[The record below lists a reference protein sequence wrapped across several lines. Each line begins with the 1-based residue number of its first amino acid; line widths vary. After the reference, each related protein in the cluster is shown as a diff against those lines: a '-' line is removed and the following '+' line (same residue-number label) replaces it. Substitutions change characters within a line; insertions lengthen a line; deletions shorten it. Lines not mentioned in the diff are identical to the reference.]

1 MCLRDVWAALRV
13 VTKVGRPGLEDKGR
27 FAGQTAEKCHRLQG
41 HGGVPPP
48 PPRGHMRC
56 SMPLPPSSAWPCR
69 TRCALQRV
77 PGMGAH
83 AQVQILGAKSYPTAR
98 SIGER
103 PLVLEFVGNWLLTD
117 AQLCR
122 RRLSHRWTVWTAAT
136 EHTARRSRTVWA
148 TPVAHDHD
156 QGLNQK
162 VPSAGGRASQGAG
175 RTLSAVC
182 DGEGWGGGHS
192 SHWCTRWQSHC
203 WDTPG
208 GDAGPTARPAPSGVA
223 GRPLSPTEGRGPS
236 AGTEGAQMA
245 RPPCFQRADPLCLQ
259 GPWDQTW
266 EKRPGP
272 QAPGRD

>member
-1 MCLRDVWAALRV
+1 M
-13 VTKVGRPGLEDKGR
+13 EDKGR

-103 PLVLEFVGNWLLTD
+103 PPVLEFLGNWLLTD

-136 EHTARRSRTVWA
+136 EHTARRSQTVWA

-182 DGEGWGGGHS
+182 DGEGRGGGHS

-208 GDAGPTARPAPSGVA
+208 GGAGPAARPAPSGVA